1 MANPTC
7 LDVIKEA
14 LEELRARGLGET
26 PEAIESTRGLSRLQA
41 LFNSGVE
48 TGLFGRVEEYL
59 ATGDYEAEEGQR
71 VFADGNTITLPTS
84 IEDEVTL
91 ETRRPRDFA
100 MIQVVDEAID
110 PQISLYDAHE
120 AAWTRIDNLTLN
132 GECPF
137 GRRYRLGLVAA
148 LAVCMGPL
156 FMKQAADVTQAYA
169 AQLKA
174 ALGHRLSAPRV
185 TVQAEY
191 F

>member
-7 LDVIKEA
+7 LDIIKEA

-26 PEAIESTRGLSRLQA
+26 PEAIESTRGLTRLQA
-41 LFNSGVE
+41 MWNAGVE
-48 TGLFGRVEEYL
+48 QGLFGRVEEYL

-71 VFADGNTITLPTS
+71 VFADGNTITLPTT
-84 IEDEVTL
+84 VTDDNTGL
-91 ETRRPRDFA
+91 DRRPRDLA
-100 MIQVVDEAID
+100 MIQVVDEAAD
-110 PQISLYDAHE
+110 PEISIYDAHE

-132 GECPF
+132 GDCPF
-137 GRRYRLGLVAA
+137 GRRYRHGLVAA

-169 AQLKA
+169 GQLKA

-185 TVQAEY
+185 AVQAEY